1 MKYSPSCF
9 FLLKGSVANFSK
21 KHLEEYSQ
29 NYGFD
34 IYIPAEC
41 NIDFPKFL
49 RTDLYCCCPLGDKL
63 PQWAVMHQDVN
74 IVFQCSLASLAVAD
88 IIQIFKRNYS
98 EIHNQTTLQIVDC
111 SVNEFIDQPRLDEL
125 FSIFSSI
132 TILNETA
139 DGKLLKEYVSSEH
152 RSRRRPC
159 RYPFESVTMDFNGNV
174 FQCPYCEKILTG
186 FTDYSSILKDPAIL
200 NFLAA
205 QLLAEVDLFPQ
216 CGNCPYWIDGW
227 LGEEKGHIQNKYGDY
242 FNLVWEGHSCSIK
255 RRKSK

>member
-1 MKYSPSCF
+1 MNFCPSNF
-9 FLLKGSVANFSK
+9 FLLYDGVANFSK
-21 KHLEEYSQ
+21 KHLEEYIPD
-29 NYGFD
+29 YGLG

-41 NIDFPKFL
+41 DVNYSKFSWNS
-49 RTDLYCCCPLGDKL
+49 LYCCCPLGDKL

-74 IVFQCSLASLAVAD
+74 ILFQCSLASITITD
-88 IIQIFKRNYS
+88 I
-98 EIHNQTTLQIVDC
+98 LQILKRDYFLLRNRINLQVADC
-111 SVNEFIDQPRLDEL
+111 SVGEFVNQPRLDEL
-125 FSIFSSI
+125 FSVFPSI
-132 TILNETA
+132 TILNETS

-159 RYPFESVTMDFNGNV
+159 RYPFESITMDFKGNV
-174 FQCPYCEKILTG
+174 FQCPYCENILTK
-186 FTDYSSILKDPAIL
+186 FTKFSSLLKDPAIL

-205 QLLAEVDLFPQ
+205 QLLADVDLFPQ

>member
-21 KHLEEYSQ
+21 KHLKEHIPDH
-29 NYGFD
+29 GLG
-34 IYIPAEC
+34 IYIHAEC
-41 NIDFPKFL
+41 DIDVPTWGHNK
-49 RTDLYCCCPLGDKL
+49 LYCCSPLGDKL

-74 IVFQCSLASLAVAD
+74 IVFQCLLASLAVAD

-159 RYPFESVTMDFNGNV
+159 RYPFESVTMDFKGNV
-174 FQCPYCEKILTG
+174 FQCPYCEKILTR

-205 QLLAEVDLFPQ
+205 QLLADVDLFPQ
-216 CGNCPYWIDGW
+216 CSNCPYWIDGW

>member
-1 MKYSPSCF
+1 MRFDPCCF
-9 FLLKGSVANFSK
+9 FLLCDRTTNSSAQHS
-21 KHLEEYSQ
+21 LILYSDQ
-29 NYGFD
+29 EFA
-34 IYIPAEC
+34 IYVPAEC
-41 NIDFPKFL
+41 NIDYPKFL
-49 RTDLYCCCPLGDKL
+49 RNILYCCSPLGDKL

-74 IVFQCSLASLAVAD
+74 IVFHCSLASFAVAD
-88 IIQIFKRNYS
+88 IIQIFKTNYS

-174 FQCPYCEKILTG
+174 FQCPYCEKVLTG

-205 QLLAEVDLFPQ
+205 QLLADVNLFPQ
-216 CGNCPYWIDGW
+216 CANCPYWIDGW

>member
-21 KHLEEYSQ
+21 KHLEEYIPD
-29 NYGFD
+29 YGLG
-34 IYIPAEC
+34 IYITAEC
-41 NIDFPKFL
+41 DVIYSKFS
-49 RTDLYCCCPLGDKL
+49 RNSLYCCCPLGDKL

-174 FQCPYCEKILTG
+174 FQCPYCENILTK
-186 FTDYSSILKDPAIL
+186 FTDFSSLLKDPAIL

-205 QLLAEVDLFPQ
+205 QLLADVDLFPQ

-227 LGEEKGHIQNKYGDY
+227 LGEEKGDLQNKYGDY

-255 RRKSK
+255 RRKPK